1 MPVEYVDE
9 IPAAVPTGRVVV
21 HNTVVAHTPL
31 GFNGLRAW
39 LEAAEAESGHLE
51 RCDCTWAPE
60 LAVHYRVAPRK
71 SRMPHGLVMQRRI
84 ALADLLAAGRRRY
97 EDRYRRGEVTR
108 ARLIAHLVEL
118 DEWHF
123 AEESFRYTGPARNVR
138 QAAKSARR
146 WRAWQAIRLAE
157 LEALGVRP
165 SEIGI
170 DAGEAAGDSKRQG
183 VAS

>member
-31 GFNGLRAW
+31 GFNGPRAW

-123 AEESFRYTGPARNVR
+123 AGRRVVPLHRAGPECTAGGQVGPP
-138 QAAKSARR
+138 
-146 WRAWQAIRLAE
+146 LA
-157 LEALGVRP
+157 
-165 SEIGI
+165 
-170 DAGEAAGDSKRQG
+170 G
-183 VAS
+183 VASDPPGRTGSARCPPFRNRYRCRRGCRRQ